1 MSHVPP
7 RPSRQAGSRSSSSAP
22 LDAPPRAGRREVA
35 GGLFRTPVRVIRTNL
50 RAYLVLNAAV
60 YGLMLAGFALALV
73 FPALS
78 AWRRSILDA
87 NGTTD
92 LVLSLLETPWLFALT
107 ILGVNTLT
115 VGAAQILLPSMIV
128 PFAGLAIF
136 AYRAFVLGLALAPA
150 DRTGWI
156 AFIPHSLT
164 VLIEFQAYVLLVLG
178 AYLIG
183 RSWLRP
189 RTVGAENRRQGYVRG
204 LKLAGWV
211 SLPALGLLVIGAI
224 YEAFSLRYL
233 VPIVLRQLS

>member
-1 MSHVPP
+1 
-7 RPSRQAGSRSSSSAP
+7 
-22 LDAPPRAGRREVA
+22 
-35 GGLFRTPVRVIRTNL
+35 VRVIRTNL

-60 YGLMLAGFALALV
+60 YGLMLAGFALALG